1 MRETEGRTEEEKNGV
16 GFAVFAVSP
25 SQRLNLA
32 ISL

>member
-1 MRETEGRTEEEKNGV
+1 MIETEGWTEEKKRA